1 MTHTSASTHPHTHI
15 GGPGLSA
22 ITAQWNIFR
31 LERCRITLQPDDKYA
46 VSAII
51 NLVSP
56 PSASRRS
63 DVRGGKPAHNWME
76 LTPQMAL
83 QRCNWCVHGALCLF
97 YKTSGVQEVKELWVF
112 GLAWRKVAGW
122 NGWLADALFWDYC
135 YEKTCKPQLIGFTKL
150 PFFFF
155 SYSYLISSIPSH
167 SPAVLFAPASFFF
180 LSTRLSAATLPSF
193 LPRVFWHID
202 LTGISLEVSIVWLIS
217 SMHETP
223 RLRGLRRQ
231 WSAHTQGQQHTL
243 GTRVDLPS
251 VA

>member
-1 MTHTSASTHPHTHI
+1 MEHCACSTRPQECKRSRHSEYLGLLGERLL
-15 GGPGLSA
+15 GGM
-22 ITAQWNIFR
+22 
-31 LERCRITLQPDDKYA
+31 DDLLMPY
-46 VSAII
+46 SEII
-51 NLVSP
+51 VMKKHANPNSLVSL
-56 PSASRRS
+56 
-63 DVRGGKPAHNWME
+63 N
-76 LTPQMAL
+76 
-83 QRCNWCVHGALCLF
+83 CL
-97 YKTSGVQEVKELWVF
+97 
-112 GLAWRKVAGW
+112 
-122 NGWLADALFWDYC
+122 
-135 YEKTCKPQLIGFTKL
+135 
-150 PFFFF
+150 FFFF

-202 LTGISLEVSIVWLIS
+202 LNGISLEVSIVWLIS